1 LDDAEFIPVNIR
13 PSKEIDI
20 GEDVYAIGNP
30 EGYERT
36 ISKGIIS
43 NKDNINGK
51 FMLQTDAP
59 ISHGSSGGGLFDV
72 HANLIGITTLIG
84 SEGEN
89 LGFAIPSEILLAQ
102 VNPNLLPKGGSIQAT
117 SSLNTD
123 KNTNRSLTKMDY
135 SVPSLI
141 GYYGDSK
148 IGLFRWGTMCII
160 TITGRYSKSDNE
172 ENESLAI
179 WAPTIPNTLM
189 VIPST
194 ADINK
199 ATRYLFRFVADEGAD
214 FQPTR
219 SIMIF
224 DKKLFEMKYENNL
237 SEKYSVMDAVMKED
251 ITQSLIVDDDFS
263 IQFYQY
269 RSQPGMTTVR
279 FALDGFTEALA
290 AYNKSCGK

>member
-1 LDDAEFIPVNIR
+1 MSHDGVVFMLKNYFLSFLTLFCMGFLSVGYSQETSSTEDSSPAAKVYKEVSGSVFTIYGVGKTEYALESAVAVGKHLLATNCHVAFAGNYLKIKIDGVMKDGTLSYYDRENDLCLVNVDDAEFIPVNIR

-148 IGLFRWGTMCII
+148 I
-160 TITGRYSKSDNE
+160 
-172 ENESLAI
+172 A
-179 WAPTIPNTLM
+179 
-189 VIPST
+189 
-194 ADINK
+194 
-199 ATRYLFRFVADEGAD
+199 
-214 FQPTR
+214 
-219 SIMIF
+219 
-224 DKKLFEMKYENNL
+224 
-237 SEKYSVMDAVMKED
+237 
-251 ITQSLIVDDDFS
+251 
-263 IQFYQY
+263 
-269 RSQPGMTTVR
+269 
-279 FALDGFTEALA
+279 
-290 AYNKSCGK
+290 